1 MGGGTCLLQ
10 IISLVAVVESVSP
23 NCVGDTAKN
32 SSPSWLNWHASQLAK
47 AVMDAV
53 SSQAFVV
60 SPSTPYYA
68 VIYSIG
74 NAANNTH
81 RVYT

>member
-1 MGGGTCLLQ
+1 MLQ

-23 NCVGDTAKN
+23 NCVGDTANN
-32 SSPSWLNWHASQLAK
+32 SSPSWLNWHAGQFEK

-60 SPSTPYYA
+60 SPSAQYYA